1 MFNCVLPASL
11 TRPDKNY
18 ANTLTVESERLDP
31 QAEPQTM
38 RQSIKES
45 LGTVVCIATVAGSIL
60 IFAMIAFLIYLQE
73 ETDHFQVVKRT

>member
-1 MFNCVLPASL
+1 
-11 TRPDKNY
+11 
-18 ANTLTVESERLDP
+18 
-31 QAEPQTM
+31 M